1 MATYVKAKGTSH
13 HASDAQGV
21 VFIHSTIRALCPHI
35 EWAFARVLG
44 VEVAID
50 WHEQPIAPGTLRA
63 EINWQGPTGTGARL
77 ASALLAFTPVR
88 QEVTEDAAPGRI
100 GERFSATPSLGL
112 FRADIGPHGDVLV
125 SEDRLRTAVA
135 QATELGLPLTES
147 ISRLIGDPWDA
158 ELEAFRFAHE
168 GSTVRVL
175 PQVV

>member
-1 MATYVKAKGTSH
+1 MATYVKARGASH
-13 HASDAQGV
+13 HAGEAHGV

-35 EWAFARVLG
+35 EWALARVLG
-44 VEVAID
+44 VEVSVD
-50 WHEQPIAPGTLRA
+50 WDHQPVAPGTVRA
-63 EINWQGPTGTGARL
+63 EIIWQGPAGTGARL
-77 ASALLAFTPVR
+77 ASALHAFTPVR
-88 QEVTEDAAPGRI
+88 HEVTEDAAPGRI

-135 QATELGLPLTES
+135 QATELGVSLPES